1 MTALTERPAAEAASA
16 PTTMPIRDIAVH
28 PQYRRQDLGKLR
40 DLQQSI
46 RKDGLIRP
54 VPVTADGTL
63 IAGERRLHACRN
75 LGWSHIPVIAA
86 TDDAHAVQ
94 LLAAEEANAGPHCK
108 PRSATELVLLGLAI
122 EEFERNESER
132 RRADGQKGIRAVR
145 RSQSR
150 DAATQIT
157 GLSQHYYTQ
166 IRRIA
171 QASLGYEPNFGGY
184 GQSPVDPDWA
194 RYSKEVLAV
203 IDRVVAGERIDNST
217 PGGRK
222 SLLTVNA
229 IYGQWNAAHAQR
241 RKAEA
246 KKNSFSTTEEPAAAP
261 ARHRAQR
268 EALLKGLASLN
279 GLCNGLATI
288 TEIDPAVTSEEAAAL
303 DRDLSRAS
311 QVLRGLR
318 LKIKEYA
325 NGID

>member
-1 MTALTERPAAEAASA
+1 MTTTTERPGTGVTSA
-16 PTTMPIRDIAVH
+16 PTTMPIRDITVH
-28 PQYRRQDLGKLR
+28 SQYRRQDLGKLR

-46 RKDGLIRP
+46 RKDGLARP
-54 VPVTADGTL
+54 MPVTADGLL
-63 IAGERRLHACRN
+63 IAGERRLRACQN
-75 LGWSHIPVIAA
+75 LGWDRIPVIVA

-94 LLAAEEANAGPHCK
+94 LLAAEEANTGPRHK
-108 PRSATELVLLGLAI
+108 PRSATELVLLGMAV
-122 EEFERNESER
+122 EEFERNESEK
-132 RRADGQKGIRAVR
+132 RRADGQKGIRAAR

-150 DAATQIT
+150 DAAAQIT

-166 IRRIA
+166 IRRIV

-194 RYSKEVLAV
+194 RHSKEVLAV
-203 IDRVVAGERIDNST
+203 IDRVVAGERIDHYAT
-217 PGGRK
+217 GGRK
-222 SLLTVNA
+222 GRLTVNTV
-229 IYGQWNAAHAQR
+229 YGQWNDAHAQR
-241 RKAEA
+241 RKTEA
-246 KKNSFSTTEEPAAAP
+246 KKNSFSNAEEPVAAP
-261 ARHRAQR
+261 IRHRAQR

-279 GLCNGLATI
+279 GLCNGLASI

-303 DRDLSRAS
+303 DRDLSHAS